1 MKVLHIIPSVSP
13 VRGGPSQAVL
23 DIVRVLR
30 KTGVDAEIVTTN
42 DHGAE
47 LLNIPLGKCTDYQQ
61 VPVWFFPRFSPSIH
75 AIREFAFSGDFTIW
89 LWQNIHNYDLL
100 HIHAIFSYTST
111 VAMAI
116 ARFQK
121 VPYIVRPLG
130 QLCKW
135 SLQQSASKKQIYL
148 KLIEKSNI
156 NHSQAIHFTS
166 VVEQQEA
173 LELNLTAPGFIIP
186 HGISISPI
194 VPNARQKLR
203 EYLNLPINEPIILFL
218 SRLHPKKGLDL
229 LITALGKLANYQ
241 FTLILAGS
249 GDPEYENEL
258 KSLIAAQAIEKHTH
272 FTGFVQ
278 GELKDLLIQGSD
290 LFALTSYSENF
301 GISVLEAL
309 GAGLPV
315 LVTPGVALSDIIQEN
330 KIGYV
335 TELDVDAICVS
346 IRQFL
351 DNPIAAKEMGD
362 RACQFIL
369 DNYTWDQVA
378 QKMISVY
385 EDIIKSNKHL
395 YTRTAT

>member
-1 MKVLHIIPSVSP
+1 MCSSDL
-13 VRGGPSQAVL
+13 
-23 DIVRVLR
+23 
-30 KTGVDAEIVTTN
+30 
-42 DHGAE
+42 
-47 LLNIPLGKCTDYQQ
+47 DYQQ